1 MQCLLIT
8 SPLATSSPTIH
19 NTQYTM
25 HLCIVERQ
33 HALLQAKF
41 LRWVCVH
48 AKSLQSCPTLRPY
61 GVQPARLLC
70 PWDSPG
76 KNTGVGCHFL
86 LEGIFPTQRSN
97 LRLLHWQA
105 DSLSLAPPGKPPLLS
120 KGLKGSHLLKQKPSS
135 SGSAS
140 WPPEGHWGACSSYY
154 RVSNSQA
161 YSEAAA
167 EVHAQSR

>member
-8 SPLATSSPTIH
+8 SPLAISSPTIH

-25 HLCIVERQ
+25 HLCIVERK

-41 LRWVCVH
+41 LRWVWVH

-61 GVQPARLLC
+61 EVQPARLLC
-70 PWDSPG
+70 PCDSPG
-76 KNTGVGCHFL
+76 KNTGV
-86 LEGIFPTQRSN
+86 SN
-97 LRLLHWQA
+97 LHLLHWQA
-105 DSLSLAPPGKPPLLS
+105 DSLSPASPGKPPLLS

-140 WPPEGHWGACSSYY
+140 QPPAGHWGACSSCY
-154 RVSNSQA
+154 RVSNSQD
-161 YSEAAA
+161 YSEAAD
-167 EVHAQSR
+167 EVHDQSR